1 MTPDTVQLLVSNIT
15 RVLVSRRLTSPPAR
29 NVLSES
35 LLEVNMDIDVIRR
48 VPVAQGEPGA
58 AAPKQ

>member
-1 MTPDTVQLLVSNIT
+1 MTPDRVQLVVSNIT
-15 RVLVSRRLTSPPAR
+15 RVLVNYRLTAPPAR

-48 VPVAQGEPGA
+48 VPIPQGRPGE

>member
-1 MTPDTVQLLVSNIT
+1 MAPDTVQLLVSNIT
-15 RVLVSRRLTSPPAR
+15 RTLVGYRLTAPPAK
-29 NVLSES
+29 NILSES

-48 VPVAQGEPGA
+48 VPVSQGEPGA